1 MPKNKILVLAVAI
14 IAVFAINA
22 LADDSQSKSTNAPV
36 AKSTDA
42 NGTNAVSTKP
52 AAKKSQSDVA
62 SKTAKFEVIPPTN
75 ETYKTALDAHALDL
89 ALKQVDKEGAFKG
102 TVTGIYEPRSGG
114 LAIVNFDKNYRT
126 ALTALLKGADFDK
139 FPDLK
144 ILVGK
149 DVLVTGTFIAYQGRA
164 EIVLT
169 NTAQIK
175 LVEAAK

>member
-1 MPKNKILVLAVAI
+1 M
-14 IAVFAINA
+14 
-22 LADDSQSKSTNAPV
+22 
-36 AKSTDA
+36 
-42 NGTNAVSTKP
+42 
-52 AAKKSQSDVA
+52 
-62 SKTAKFEVIPPTN
+62 
-75 ETYKTALDAHALDL
+75 
-89 ALKQVDKEGAFKG
+89 
-102 TVTGIYEPRSGG
+102 
-114 LAIVNFDKNYRT
+114 NFDKNYRT

>member
-1 MPKNKILVLAVAI
+1 MPIKIVFMPKNKILALTVAI
-14 IAVFAINA
+14 LAVFAISA
-22 LADDSQSKSTNAPV
+22 LADDGQSKSTNAPV
-36 AKSTDA
+36 ANPTD
-42 NGTNAVSTKP
+42 
-52 AAKKSQSDVA
+52 KKSQSDVA
-62 SKTAKFEVIPPTN
+62 SKTAKFDIIPPTN

-89 ALKQVDKEGAFKG
+89 ALKQVDKDGAFKG
-102 TVTGIYEPRSGG
+102 TVSAIYEPRSGG

-126 ALTALLKGADFDK
+126 ALTALLKGADFDT

-144 ILVGK
+144 TLVGK
-149 DVLVTGTFIAYQGRA
+149 DVLVTGTFISYQGRA